1 MQRRCG
7 VRVDSRSDCLTQPH
21 LFTVTNYPSA
31 STFTSIYIR
40 ECGEY
45 RFLVVSLSLR
55 CMKHGHRAPQL
66 TYSTTSSHRNWARG
80 TIYPV
85 PKMAPRGAKSIY
97 QSQFLKVAR
106 TPHFYLEF
114 LRFGACMLRPA
125 VQRADARVPTAIKMI
140 KFTRNGEEPVSSH
153 NMCQNYDS
161 GGRGSDRLSFEITI
175 EGPRKCV
182 SLRKPFVRRQ
192 SEHISPVPKSD
203 KELGHFYPS
212 SS

>member
-1 MQRRCG
+1 M
-7 VRVDSRSDCLTQPH
+7 L
-21 LFTVTNYPSA
+21 L
-31 STFTSIYIR
+31 IR
-40 ECGEY
+40 
-45 RFLVVSLSLR
+45 
-55 CMKHGHRAPQL
+55 
-66 TYSTTSSHRNWARG
+66 RNWALRA
-80 TIYPV
+80 IYPV
-85 PKMAPRGAKSIY
+85 PKGDHPEPNSIY
-97 QSQFLKVAR
+97 LSQFLKVAR
-106 TPHFYLEF
+106 TPHFYLQF
-114 LRFGACMLRPA
+114 LRIGACMLRPS

-182 SLRKPFVRRQ
+182 SLRKPCVRRQ